1 MSKTIVVFN
10 DTQEI
15 QELFHD
21 ILTDAGYHVL
31 VRGFGTQD
39 MLVVRDL
46 KPNLV
51 IADCVPLEGEK
62 AGWQLVQKMKMTAE
76 TEHIPIIICSTSLR
90 MIHELE
96 GWLKGKDVVAI
107 PKPFDTNDLLAAV
120 EQQVG
125 KPELHDTPD
134 GSGPVIPA

>member
-10 DTQEI
+10 DTLEI

-21 ILTDAGYHVL
+21 LLTDAGYEVT

-46 KPNLV
+46 KPDLV
-51 IADCVPLEGEK
+51 IADCVPVDGEK
-62 AGWQLVQKMKMTAE
+62 AGWQLVQKMKMTPE

-90 MIHELE
+90 LIHELE

-107 PKPFDTNDLLAAV
+107 PKPFDTRDLLAAV
-120 EQQVG
+120 KEQIG
-125 KPELHDTPD
+125 KAEVPISPD
-134 GSGPVIPA
+134 GAGSEAVT

>member
-10 DTQEI
+10 DTLEI

-21 ILTDAGYHVL
+21 LLTDAGYEVL

-46 KPNLV
+46 KPDLV

-62 AGWQLVQKMKMTAE
+62 AGWQLIQKMKMTAE

-90 MIHELE
+90 LIHELE

-120 EQQVG
+120 EQQIG
-125 KPELHDTPD
+125 RPERVNVSD
-134 GSGPVIPA
+134 GSGPETPA